1 MYVYTQ
7 KHNIKLKLQIN
18 NGETKAIKIV
28 FNGIVNKKYL

>member
-28 FNGIVNKKYL
+28 KCSME